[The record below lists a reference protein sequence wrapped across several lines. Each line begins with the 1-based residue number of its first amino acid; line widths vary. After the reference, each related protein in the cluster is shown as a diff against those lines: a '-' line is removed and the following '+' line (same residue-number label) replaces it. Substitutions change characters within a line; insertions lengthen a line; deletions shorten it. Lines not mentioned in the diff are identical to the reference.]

1 MEQMHV
7 DVYTY
12 TYKFHSPAVCDYVS
26 VCVHIYGRDG
36 VQSVKGDRRYLKVYI
51 KTYLYQLYV
60 FLLANSGFLSYSNY
74 LDLALHIGDIQNV
87 PI

>member
-26 VCVHIYGRDG
+26 VCAYIWQRWGPERERG
-36 VQSVKGDRRYLKVYI
+36 QKIFKSVY
-51 KTYLYQLYV
+51 
-60 FLLANSGFLSYSNY
+60 
-74 LDLALHIGDIQNV
+74 
-87 PI
+87 